1 VCVFHRAATNA
12 GGSSCCRTPA
22 VSFSISSSAQRLRRL
37 SSSSQPSFRN
47 DGVGFRLSSSSSSS
61 SLSSTSILG
70 VVWAIKS
77 SSSQKHWYTMN
88 GVSVVGVCIAL
99 FVVAL
104 LLSPILL
111 LLLLLLLV
119 GWVFVVWQGL
129 LLVVVV

>member
-1 VCVFHRAATNA
+1 MCVFHRAATNA
-12 GGSSCCRTPA
+12 GGSSCRTPA

-61 SLSSTSILG
+61 SLSFKSILG

-88 GVSVVGVCIAL
+88 GVSVVGVSIAL

-104 LLSPILL
+104 LLSPIL